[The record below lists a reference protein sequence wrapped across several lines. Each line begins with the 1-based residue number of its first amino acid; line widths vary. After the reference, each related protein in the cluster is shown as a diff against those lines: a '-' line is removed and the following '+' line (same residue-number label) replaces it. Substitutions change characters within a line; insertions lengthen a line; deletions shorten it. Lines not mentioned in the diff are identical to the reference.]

1 MKYTRIL
8 PALFLTLL
16 MLGCYEVNEELTIKA
31 DGSGVYATHMDMG
44 QLFEMMKSMGG
55 DDMSKEGLDKVI
67 DTLMDLGSMT
77 DTSTTMTAQ
86 QKELYSK
93 GKMRMQMNAAEN
105 LFKIDM
111 TIPFKSYSDLQFL
124 LSGNGNPASISNA
137 MKKIFGGKDG
147 AADGNEPDSP
157 KDPGL
162 DEIGN
167 IYESVVS
174 DGLISKKINKA
185 KYEALMSRPEMEQMK
200 QVTGSGL
207 EVLYTTT
214 FTLPRPVKEVDNTL
228 FKVSEDK
235 KTLTMKYNFLEV
247 FESPE
252 KFSYT
257 IKY

>member
-1 MKYTRIL
+1 MMKLTRIL

-16 MLGCYEVNEELTIKA
+16 LLGCYEVNEELTINA

-55 DDMSKEGLDKVI
+55 DDMNKEGLDKVI
-67 DTLMDLGSMT
+67 DTVMDLGSMT

-93 GKMRMQMNAAEN
+93 GKMRMRMNMEEN

-111 TIPFKSYSDLQFL
+111 TVPFKSYTDLEYL
-124 LSGNGNPASISNA
+124 LSGKGNPSSISNA
-137 MKKIFGGKDG
+137 MKKIFGKGG
-147 AADGNEPDSP
+147 EANEPDAP

-167 IYESVVS
+167 IYESVVT

-185 KYEALMSRPEMEQMK
+185 KYDALMSRPEMEQMK

-214 FTLPRPVKEVDNTL
+214 FTLPRPVKEVDNPL
-228 FKVSEDK
+228 MKLSEDK

>member
-8 PALFLTLL
+8 PALFLTFLL
-16 MLGCYEVNEELTIKA
+16 LGCYEVNEELTIKA

-55 DDMSKEGLDKVI
+55 DDMNKEGLDKVI
-67 DTLMDLGSMT
+67 DTVMDLGSMT

-111 TIPFKSYSDLQFL
+111 TIPFKSYADLQFL
-124 LSGNGNPASISNA
+124 LSGNGNPSSISNA
-137 MKKIFGGKDG
+137 MKKIFGKGGD
-147 AADGNEPDSP
+147 ANEPDAP

-167 IYESVVS
+167 IYESVAT

-185 KYEALMSRPEMEQMK
+185 KYDALMSRPEMEQMK

-214 FTLPRPVKEVDNTL
+214 FTLPRPVKQVDNSL

-252 KFSYT
+252 KFAYT
-257 IKY
+257 ITY

>member
-1 MKYTRIL
+1 MKFTRIL
-8 PALFLTLL
+8 PALFLTFLL
-16 MLGCYEVNEELTIKA
+16 LGCYEVNEELTIKA

-67 DTLMDLGSMT
+67 DTVMDLGSMT
-77 DTSTTMTAQ
+77 DTSTSMTPQ

-93 GKMRMQMNAAEN
+93 GKMRLQMNAAEN
-105 LFKIDM
+105 IFKIDM
-111 TIPFKSYSDLQFL
+111 NIPFKSYNDLQLL

-137 MKKIFGGKDG
+137 MKKIFGG
-147 AADGNEPDSP
+147 AAGGNEPDSP

-174 DGLISKKINKA
+174 DGLISKKINKT
-185 KYEALMSRPEMEQMK
+185 KYDALMSRPEMEQMK

-207 EVLYTTT
+207 EVLYTTS
-214 FTLPRPVKEVDNTL
+214 FTLPRPVIEVDNTL